1 MLTQALGTT
10 EVISV
15 LTKVQ
20 ILTFTTFIT
29 FYIPCVATMAVLARE
44 LDRKWMFIISGITLS
59 IALVISL
66 LVRFFG
72 GFFI

>member
-1 MLTQALGTT
+1 
-10 EVISV
+10 
-15 LTKVQ
+15 
-20 ILTFTTFIT
+20 
-29 FYIPCVATMAVLARE
+29 MAVLARE